1 MEKEQEFLDA
11 IQEKH
16 GVTLT
21 ATEAEQIFDEV
32 AKEITFG
39 SSEIEEKLV
48 RMLMALH
55 SLDDDTEC
63 NEFYYDVQEAYDDL
77 QLQEGFEPIK
87 DRVFANCMANLI
99 NSGHVEELKTL
110 NYNTK
115 KVIKGYRINSDFKV
129 LMNNTTLQKLSEFK
143 AKKLFC

>member
-11 IQEKH
+11 IEEKH

-99 NSGHVEELKTL
+99 ASGHVEELKTL

>member
-11 IQEKH
+11 IEEKH

-77 QLQEGFEPIK
+77 QLQEGLEPIK
-87 DRVFANCMANLI
+87 DRVFANCMTNLI
-99 NSGHVEELKTL
+99 TSGHVEELKTL

>member
-11 IQEKH
+11 IEEKH

-21 ATEAEQIFDEV
+21 AIEAEQIFDEV

-99 NSGHVEELKTL
+99 ASGHVEELKTL